1 MALLTVREPHRT
13 RPLTFGPGTARDLR
27 RRALDLY
34 ESGMTEATF
43 EIDGR
48 KVTFET
54 DASPRMVR
62 SKDSAGEPEPL
73 RLSAVT
79 TDTSGPPAPP
89 PADTAH
95 PPEDQL
101 EPPVGKNSAAD
112 AMPPSSQVPAADTP
126 STGATQV
133 ADVRPSRE
141 QDSSDLDVAEFAGPV
156 KHAEKILSLQHAELL
171 RSLEI
176 NAKHHAQITELNA
189 RVADERLALFKMHR
203 ADDAAKR
210 ERELEELR
218 LQQLRDQAEHE
229 RAKRELEHRAAQDRL
244 DRPNAF
250 ELLLTAVAG
259 LIQAHTSTVIIPN
272 KDN

>member
-1 MALLTVREPHRT
+1 
-13 RPLTFGPGTARDLR
+13 
-27 RRALDLY
+27 
-34 ESGMTEATF
+34 MTEATF

-54 DASPRMVR
+54 DASPRIVR
-62 SKDSAGEPEPL
+62 RKDSAGASEPL

-79 TDTSGPPAPP
+79 TDTSRPAAL
-89 PADTAH
+89 PADPAR
-95 PPEDQL
+95 PPEGQL
-101 EPPVGKNSAAD
+101 EPPAGQNSTAEANQ
-112 AMPPSSQVPAADTP
+112 PSGQMPAADTP

-133 ADVRPSRE
+133 ADGRPSSE
-141 QDSSDLDVAEFAGPV
+141 SDSGDLDVSHFAGPV
-156 KHAEKILSLQHAELL
+156 RHAEKILSLQHAELL